1 MTATGF
7 SAWTSRNTMK
17 KHLIFALSPDNSVAQ
32 PINHI
37 VNEKSDIYN
46 PATDRFGTDDVILQ

>member
-1 MTATGF
+1 
-7 SAWTSRNTMK
+7 MK